1 MGKIPFQYHIC
12 DDATKWDID
21 MALFSPFENLFPLF
35 VFTVAPFKHDPP
47 NSNPNPTN
55 FVYIL
60 TSTAEIVRYA

>member
-1 MGKIPFQYHIC
+1 
-12 DDATKWDID
+12 

-47 NSNPNPTN
+47 NPKPTN

-60 TSTAEIVRYA
+60 TSTAEIVRYAWFVYIEREICLFRTL